1 MTQYLILTVNR
12 EIEEREK
19 ILKALEPFQTVF
31 EIFQAENA
39 SEAEQKLINLMEN
52 EEQLSLI
59 ICDESLP
66 RTSGASFLTKL
77 HKNSITRKAHKILLM
92 HKPDVDVLIQAV
104 NHGGIDH
111 CLVPPWEGGDLTE
124 TVRQELTDF
133 ILDHEPDK
141 LQFAGILDQERILGH
156 MHEGGLTSW
165 DHHS

>member
-111 CLVPPWEGGDLTE
+111 CLVPPLS
-124 TVRQELTDF
+124 L
-133 ILDHEPDK
+133 IH
-141 LQFAGILDQERILGH
+141 I
-156 MHEGGLTSW
+156 
-165 DHHS
+165 